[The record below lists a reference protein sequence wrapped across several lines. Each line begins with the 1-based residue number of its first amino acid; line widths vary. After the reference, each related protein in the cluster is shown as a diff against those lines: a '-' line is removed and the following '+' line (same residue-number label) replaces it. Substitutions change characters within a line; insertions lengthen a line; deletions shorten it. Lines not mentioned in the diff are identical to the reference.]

1 MSNRRRFIKSIA
13 GALVA
18 SAMPKS
24 VLSIGEKPEIQVTF
38 YEKALEK
45 RRKRMSEQFEK
56 AIWAGNINNF
66 KK

>member
-1 MSNRRRFIKSIA
+1 MSDRRKFIKSIA

-24 VLSIGEKPEIQVTF
+24 LLSIEGKPQVTF
-38 YEKALEK
+38 YEQSLER

-56 AIWAGNINNF
+56 AIWAGDFNTL

>member
-1 MSNRRRFIKSIA
+1 MSDRRRFLKSIA

-24 VLSIGEKPEIQVTF
+24 VLSIKGEPQVTF
-38 YEKALEK
+38 YEQSLEK

-56 AIWAGNINNF
+56 AIWAGNFNTLN
-66 KK
+66 K

>member
-1 MSNRRRFIKSIA
+1 MSDRRKFLKSIA

-24 VLSIGEKPEIQVTF
+24 VLSIGGEKPQVTF
-38 YEKALEK
+38 YEQSLER

-56 AIWAGNINNF
+56 AIWKGNF
-66 KK
+66 SSKK